1 MFTEVTSKEDKI
13 KCEVI
18 SVAHTLFQQYGFQK
32 TTMEDIAKN
41 MGRGKSTLYYYY
53 KSKDKIFEDVLEKEA
68 SEILK
73 AVRQAVDQETL
84 ASDKLRAYFAVSFD
98 KIKSKINLYRLLKQE
113 IFENNNFSFYRPMEA
128 IRKFVASEKEII
140 REIVHYGIEKNEF
153 SSDISKD
160 VEMVVYII
168 IIAQRGIVIDLAIN
182 DPMIDTTRINTII
195 SILMNGLCAKQ

>member
-1 MFTEVTSKEDKI
+1 
-13 KCEVI
+13 
-18 SVAHTLFQQYGFQK
+18 
-32 TTMEDIAKN
+32 
-41 MGRGKSTLYYYY
+41 
-53 KSKDKIFEDVLEKEA
+53 
-68 SEILK
+68 
-73 AVRQAVDQETL
+73 
-84 ASDKLRAYFAVSFD
+84 
-98 KIKSKINLYRLLKQE
+98 
-113 IFENNNFSFYRPMEA
+113 MEA
-128 IRKFVASEKEII
+128 IRKFDASEKEII